1 MLFAPCVRA
10 FCALAVRRRHGA
22 RGARQLH
29 RVYTRM
35 TACGACFSFNLIVSL
50 YLSVFSRICCS
61 CLIARRPEQ
70 SALRAATVGGV
81 ETLATRRALTLLRC
95 PSSVPRLIYTVCL
108 LVRGAFFFR
117 SAHAGACSLDR
128 TPRWCTVRDGRAGRA
143 RIYILSARY
152 ARGRSTY
159 SY

>member
-29 RVYTRM
+29 RVNTRM
-35 TACGACFSFNLIVSL
+35 TACGACFSFNLSVSL

-108 LVRGAFFFR
+108 LVRGAFFFFAVR
-117 SAHAGACSLDR
+117 MLVHARLTGLRAGAPFGMDAQAE
-128 TPRWCTVRDGRAGRA
+128 RAY
-143 RIYILSARY
+143 IY
-152 ARGRSTY
+152 
-159 SY
+159 